1 MEQWHTRVESGL
13 QTSNTSL
20 HRIETESR
28 EAISPTY
35 SSHLAKTHN
44 QLLQNKKSVP
54 SRKISTGK
62 VLLHHRKRKAGKEGD
77 KGTDKG
83 GSKKR
88 ELHQLCFPCLTKVNI
103 EMKGPAIEAKD
114 QLNALINSGSCQC
127 VEELQEEVPSRSSAG
142 VSDQEHRIRAE
153 SMCTV
158 NSRDLRMW

>member
-1 MEQWHTRVESGL
+1 MEQWHTRVESVL

-20 HRIETESR
+20 HRSETESR

-88 ELHQLCFPCLTKVNI
+88 VPASTLFSRFDYQKTVNTI
-103 EMKGPAIEAKD
+103 NDARD
-114 QLNALINSGSCQC
+114 QINYLGGIARSLALIPTLFLTTSKNLDKG
-127 VEELQEEVPSRSSAG
+127 
-142 VSDQEHRIRAE
+142 DIRA
-153 SMCTV
+153 
-158 NSRDLRMW
+158 R